1 MKGVGPSV
9 MVVSVGGIWCVMAGT
24 ISTFYYQLYRH
35 SETKVDY
42 LERRVEWLETY
53 KPRYVVPVRAR
64 AAVSTTDQ
72 TESDPLFVRTGP
84 GKGARYQVF
93 QPTATTGPVVGPAL
107 RLPAGSTH
115 RQEFDFV
122 AEGSF

>member
-42 LERRVEWLETY
+42 LERRVEWLEAY

-64 AAVSTTDQ
+64 GAVSTTDQ
-72 TESDPLFVRTGP
+72 TASDSPFVRTRP
-84 GKGARYQVF
+84 GKGGGYQVV
-93 QPTATTGPVVGPAL
+93 QPAAKTGP
-107 RLPAGSTH
+107 
-115 RQEFDFV
+115 
-122 AEGSF
+122 